1 MLTITKKA
9 ARQIRKSAADGDMEE
24 LALRIAPVRKPD
36 GGVEYK
42 MGFDEVRADDVM
54 LSSAGVDV
62 VIAEGDKLLL
72 NGTVLDF
79 VEYEPDDFRFIF
91 MNPNDP
97 DYRPPEE

>member
-24 LALRIAPVRKPD
+24 LALRIAPVCKPD
-36 GGVEYK
+36 GSVEYK
-42 MGFDEVRADDVM
+42 MGFDDIGADDVM
-54 LSSAGVDV
+54 LSCSGVDV
-62 VIAEGDKLLL
+62 VIAEDDKPLL

-79 VEYEPDDFRFIF
+79 VEFEPDDFRFIF

-97 DYRPPEE
+97 NYRPPEE